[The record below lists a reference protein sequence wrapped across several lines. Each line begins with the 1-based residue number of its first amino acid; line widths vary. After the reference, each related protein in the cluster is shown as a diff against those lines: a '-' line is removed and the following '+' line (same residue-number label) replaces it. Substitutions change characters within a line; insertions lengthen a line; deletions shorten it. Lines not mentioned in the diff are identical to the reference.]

1 MIRRRPAA
9 ADTQLQWC
17 SAACMAQFTRRAA
30 VATSPRL
37 AAAAA
42 AAAAGL
48 MAAVTDDVVA
58 CRSCRSCSVTTHCN
72 VLVATLCCAY

>member
-42 AAAAGL
+42 AAGL

-58 CRSCRSCSVTTHCN
+58 CRSCSVTTHCN

>member
-42 AAAAGL
+42 AGL

-58 CRSCRSCSVTTHCN
+58 CRSCSVTTHCN
-72 VLVATLCCAY
+72 VLVATLCRAY

>member
-42 AAAAGL
+42 AAAAAGL

-58 CRSCRSCSVTTHCN
+58 CRSCSVTTHCN
-72 VLVATLCCAY
+72 VLVATLCRAY